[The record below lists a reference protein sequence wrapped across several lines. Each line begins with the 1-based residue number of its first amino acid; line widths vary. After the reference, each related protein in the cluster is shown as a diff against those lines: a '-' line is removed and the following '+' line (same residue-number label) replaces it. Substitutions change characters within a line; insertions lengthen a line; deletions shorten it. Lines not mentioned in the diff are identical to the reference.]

1 MQSFA
6 LKRGDKVYSNRDLKK
21 LLIPLIIEQVL
32 SSLMGTADTMMVSRV
47 GSAAISGVSL
57 VDSINKLVIFL
68 FTALATGGT
77 IICSQYLG
85 RQDKADSDKA
95 ARQVLLSSFVLSL
108 AVTAFCFVSYK
119 WLLRVI
125 FGRVEQSV
133 MDAAVS
139 YFYITIYTYPFV
151 ALFGAASAI
160 FRASGN
166 TRLSMIISVSCNMLN
181 IIGNALLIFG
191 LNMGVAGAALATLIS
206 NVIAA
211 IVILICL
218 ARPGGEVNIG
228 KLTAIRPDF
237 RMIWLVL
244 CVGLPTGIE
253 NAMFQF
259 GKLIVQSTVS
269 TLGTAAIAANAM
281 VVVLELFTSMPS
293 QAIGLGLVTVAG
305 QCIGAGRLDEARFY
319 TKKLTVWSAV
329 ILLICNWLI
338 FFITRPVTRLA
349 GMDPAAADMTVSVM
363 LVISIVKPILWPMSF
378 TPCNGTR
385 AAGDV
390 KFNMVVSSLSMWV
403 FRVGLTTV
411 LCRLLNVGL
420 IGIWCGYFAD
430 WGVRSIIFTI
440 RFHGDKWH
448 SHKLIDE

>member
-1 MQSFA
+1 MF
-6 LKRGDKVYSNRDLKK
+6 SNRDLRK

-32 SSLMGTADTMMVSRV
+32 ASLMGTADTMMVSRV

-85 RQDKADSDKA
+85 RKDKADSDKA
-95 ARQVLLSSFVLSL
+95 ARQVLLSSFILSM
-108 AVTAFCFVSYK
+108 AVTVFCFCCYK
-119 WLLRVI
+119 WLLRII
-125 FGRVEQSV
+125 FGTVEQAV
-133 MDAAVS
+133 MDSAVS
-139 YFYITIYTYPFV
+139 YFFLTIYTYPFI
-151 ALFGAASAI
+151 ALFGASSAI

-166 TRLSMIISVSCNMLN
+166 TRLPMKISVSCNLLN
-181 IIGNALLIFG
+181 IAGNAIFIFG
-191 LNMGVAGAALATLIS
+191 FNMGVEGAALATLIS

-211 IVILICL
+211 AVILVFL
-218 ARPGGEVNIG
+218 TRPGQEIDIG
-228 KLTAIRPDF
+228 NLAKIRPD
-237 RMIWLVL
+237 MKVIWLVL

-269 TLGTAAIAANAM
+269 TLGTASIAANAM

-305 QCIGAGRLDEARFY
+305 QCIGAGRLNEAKYY
-319 TKKLTVWSAV
+319 TKKLTAWSAV
-329 ILLICNWLI
+329 ILFICNWLI
-338 FFITRPVTRLA
+338 FFATRFVTRAA
-349 GMDPAAADMTVSVM
+349 GMDAAAADMTVSVM
-363 LVISIVKPILWPMSF
+363 LVISIVKPILWPLAF

-390 KFNMVVSSLSMWV
+390 RFNMVVSSVSMWV
-403 FRVGLTTV
+403 FRVGLTTL
-411 LCRLLNVGL
+411 LCRHMGVGL

-430 WGVRSIIFTI
+430 WGVRSVVFTI
-440 RFHGDKWH
+440 RFCGDKWH
-448 SHKLIDE
+448 RHHLIDE